1 MNRKQRRAAS
11 RAAFDKEFRKVI
23 EGHPDADP
31 DVVAFWDDTR
41 EALGVEVAVMRD
53 DGDLEVLRRREGGLI

>member
-1 MNRKQRRAAS
+1 MNRI
-11 RAAFDKEFRKVI
+11 ELRKVI

-41 EALGVEVAVMRD
+41 EALGVEVAVVRD
-53 DGDLEVLRRREGGLI
+53 DGQGLEVLRRREGGLI